1 MVQNPYKCLWFLES
15 IPQNHTN
22 SYFFSYNFCDVH
34 KISQHSDFLLGF
46 FQIVNEWPDFTAA
59 TKMQHVFKSLYAFW
73 LLCQEVETFVWILK
87 HVHTLITV
95 QRKRINLGQMI
106 HHNMIFYLVV
116 SNYQQVKHTVF
127 EIFPSSLDNLK
138 MAYIPW
144 LQGCSSLF
152 QFFVFCWTN
161 LLISARQIK
170 KESNVTSKHT
180 RPWQVV
186 MIKFTY
192 KIIYLSLDLKTV
204 NVTEQNVLMLSWE

>member
-87 HVHTLITV
+87 HVLRSILWLLFNIKELTLVKQSITTWSFMWWC
-95 QRKRINLGQMI
+95 QIINWL
-106 HHNMIFYLVV
+106 NIFE
-116 SNYQQVKHTVF
+116 N
-127 EIFPSSLDNLK
+127 FPSSLDNLK

-152 QFFVFCWTN
+152 QFVVFCWTN
-161 LLISARQIK
+161 LLISARQTK
-170 KESNVTSKHT
+170 KK
-180 RPWQVV
+180 
-186 MIKFTY
+186 
-192 KIIYLSLDLKTV
+192 
-204 NVTEQNVLMLSWE
+204 

>member
-1 MVQNPYKCLWFLES
+1 MTRFHSCHKNATCFQEFRCFLATLSRSRDICMDFEACL
-15 IPQNHTN
+15 
-22 SYFFSYNFCDVH
+22 
-34 KISQHSDFLLGF
+34 KI
-46 FQIVNEWPDFTAA
+46 
-59 TKMQHVFKSLYAFW
+59 
-73 LLCQEVETFVWILK
+73 
-87 HVHTLITV
+87 HTLITV

-106 HHNMIFYLVV
+106 HHNMIFYVVV

-152 QFFVFCWTN
+152 QFVVFCWTN

-186 MIKFTY
+186 MIRFTY

-204 NVTEQNVLMLSWE
+204 NVTEQNVLMLS